1 MNAKKQI
8 KMKKYLLII
17 SLLTT
22 LTLSAQEYKVVTII
36 ESIVPMGAGRSRIIE
51 TQGTPDV
58 NALTTTREGNK
69 SKQNLIEREDLKEVG
84 ENMKET
90 KLLNFYSLV
99 GINFGNIASND
110 AIIAAKINA
119 VIKEGWSVA
128 YITSAVESDSGKDD
142 GKGIFITR
150 LFFVKK

>member
-1 MNAKKQI
+1 MK
-8 KMKKYLLII
+8 KMKQSLFLIG
-17 SLLTT
+17 LLTT
-22 LTLSAQEYKVVTII
+22 LTVSAQEFKVVTII

-69 SKQNLIEREDLKEVG
+69 SKQDLIEREDIKEVG

-110 AIIAAKINA
+110 AIIAAKINE
-119 VIKEGWSVA
+119 VVKESWSVA
-128 YITSAVESDSGKDD
+128 FITSGVESDSGKDD

-150 LFFVKK
+150 IFFIKK

>member
-1 MNAKKQI
+1 MK
-8 KMKKYLLII
+8 KMKQSLFLIA
-17 SLLTT
+17 LLTT
-22 LTLSAQEYKVVTII
+22 LTVSAQEYKVVTII

-51 TQGTPDV
+51 TQGNPDV

-69 SKQNLIEREDLKEVG
+69 SKQYLVEREDLKEVG

-110 AIIAAKINA
+110 AIIAAKINE

-128 YITSAVESDSGKDD
+128 FITSGVESDSGEND

-150 LFFVKK
+150 IFFFKK